1 MEINMKTKNEILKI
15 LKRLKEKIKRKYK
28 LKEIGVFGSY
38 IKEEQKETSD
48 IDILVDFKE
57 GADLFDLIGLA
68 LFLEG
73 KLNKKIDIVPKK
85 ALRKEI
91 RETVLKE
98 VAYL

>member
-38 IKEEQKETSD
+38 IKDEQKETSD

-85 ALRKEI
+85 ALREEI